1 MAREAWGGSSS
12 IISLRLSSSSLPHR
26 RREAD
31 VPNALVVATPVS
43 VKRKEAASLE
53 VLVVEPPRNGAD
65 LAERPPAPSSCMYI
79 DVHEWSR
86 HSHLL
91 QSVHD
96 VPLALPLLQQKSA
109 QATAEMTVD
118 TVHSRV
124 MLPIADR
131 EVAEPTAEIDVHA
144 LDALVERLPPV
155 ARRKL
160 LQPLPE
166 ALPGRLRHQDA
177 DWPRLQ
183 PM

>member
-1 MAREAWGGSSS
+1 MAREARGGSSS

-43 VKRKEAASLE
+43 VQRKEAASLE

-124 MLPIADR
+124 MLPVADR
-131 EVAEPTAEIDVHA
+131 EVA
-144 LDALVERLPPV
+144 
-155 ARRKL
+155 K
-160 LQPLPE
+160 
-166 ALPGRLRHQDA
+166 
-177 DWPRLQ
+177 
-183 PM
+183 

>member
-1 MAREAWGGSSS
+1 MALATAVFFTRPRGSR
-12 IISLRLSSSSLPHR
+12 SLGRVLFHHQLAPQLIFLAA
-26 RREAD
+26 READ

-124 MLPIADR
+124 MLPVADR
-131 EVAEPTAEIDVHA
+131 EVA
-144 LDALVERLPPV
+144 
-155 ARRKL
+155 K
-160 LQPLPE
+160 
-166 ALPGRLRHQDA
+166 
-177 DWPRLQ
+177 
-183 PM
+183 

>member
-1 MAREAWGGSSS
+1 M
-12 IISLRLSSSSLPHR
+12 
-26 RREAD
+26 
-31 VPNALVVATPVS
+31 S

-124 MLPIADR
+124 MLPVADR
-131 EVAEPTAEIDVHA
+131 EVA
-144 LDALVERLPPV
+144 
-155 ARRKL
+155 K
-160 LQPLPE
+160 
-166 ALPGRLRHQDA
+166 
-177 DWPRLQ
+177 
-183 PM
+183 